1 MQHPIHNISSERARR
16 GNGVFSGRSGRSGSS
31 GSSGRSGAAGRISS
45 RISY

>member
-31 GSSGRSGAAGRISS
+31 GRSGAAGRISS

>member
-16 GNGVFSGRSGRSGSS
+16 GNGVFSGRSGSS

>member
-16 GNGVFSGRSGRSGSS
+16 GNGVFSGRSGRSG
-31 GSSGRSGAAGRISS
+31 AAGRISS